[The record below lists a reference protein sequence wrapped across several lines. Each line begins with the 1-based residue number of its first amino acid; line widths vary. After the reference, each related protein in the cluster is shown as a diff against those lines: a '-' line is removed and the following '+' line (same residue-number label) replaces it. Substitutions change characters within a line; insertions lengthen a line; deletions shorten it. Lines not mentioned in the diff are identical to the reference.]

1 MKIKILLFS
10 IVVMTLGTFTWSH
23 PLKMSFSKL
32 TITSDGKVEL
42 ETRIFLDDLTAHIQ
56 ELYNLQL
63 VDFSTTT
70 SNGTEALQRYLKN
83 RFYLEQDGK
92 KLELQIHTVSFS
104 KNRLALVL
112 NMNTSY
118 QLDVSKELYIVNTI
132 MCDAFPMQIND
143 IKYLEKHYR
152 LGIVNSKVKIQIN

>member
-143 IKYLEKHYR
+143 IKYLGKHYR